1 MQRMIAGVLERLLP
15 HTPDRHE
22 AAKNRW
28 EFRLGML
35 GAAFVA
41 LLLLATAVIYVLP
54 LGKTTYTAELAE
66 AQSIRTGAQVRV
78 AGITVGSVTE
88 LELLPDRVRMR
99 FTVDREVF
107 LGADTRLEIRMLTA
121 VGGHYLAVL
130 PAGQKP
136 LGSALIP
143 PSRVRLPYSLVQ
155 TLQDAAT
162 PVAEV
167 DGEVLRRN
175 FAALQDSLADSPD
188 ALRRMGTAAQSFVTI
203 LERQNQDVS
212 RALTVMD
219 EYLSTIDANKSLL
232 GTFVR
237 ELGTVMVLGLNKRS
251 EIEVALTIAAQL
263 LSRIAALEPSYRDIL
278 QPMTIKLRELLP
290 QLRELS
296 VQLDAALPTWRELR
310 ERLVAATTSE
320 EGLVIDHSMLAVC
333 VPVPGRGC

>member
-1 MQRMIAGVLERLLP
+1 MTLFAAARWLP

-22 AAKNRW
+22 AAKNRR
-28 EFRLGML
+28 EFRLGVA

-54 LGKTTYTAELAE
+54 LGKTTYTAELSE
-66 AQSIRTGAQVRV
+66 AQSIRAGAQVRV

-107 LGADTRLEIRMLTA
+107 LGADTSLEIRMLTA
-121 VGGHYLAVL
+121 VGGHYLAVF
-130 PAGQKP
+130 PAGEKP
-136 LGSALIP
+136 LGKTMIP
-143 PSRVRLPYSLVQ
+143 PDRVRLPYSLVQ
-155 TLQDAAT
+155 TLQDAAA

-167 DGEVLRRN
+167 DGDTLRAN
-175 FAALQDSLADSPD
+175 LATLQESMRDSPD
-188 ALRRMGTAAQSFVTI
+188 ALRQMGTAAQSFVTI

-219 EYLSTIDANKSLL
+219 EYLRALNGNKSLL

-237 ELGTVMVLGLNKRS
+237 ELGMLMVLGLNKRA

-263 LSRIAALEPSYRDIL
+263 LSRIAALEPSYQDIL
-278 QPMTIKLRELLP
+278 KPMTSRLRELLP
-290 QLRELS
+290 QLGQLS
-296 VQLDAALPTWRELR
+296 GQLDAALPAWRELR
-310 ERLVAATTSE
+310 DRLVAASTSE
-320 EGLVIDHSMLAVC
+320 EGLVIDHSMLNVC

>member
-1 MQRMIAGVLERLLP
+1 MQRMTLFAAARWLP

-22 AAKNRW
+22 AAKNRR
-28 EFRLGML
+28 EFRLGVA

-54 LGKTTYTAELAE
+54 LGKTTYTAELSE
-66 AQSIRTGAQVRV
+66 AQSIRAGAQVRV

-107 LGADTRLEIRMLTA
+107 LGADTSLEIRMLTA
-121 VGGHYLAVL
+121 VGGHYLAVF
-130 PAGQKP
+130 PAGEKP
-136 LGSALIP
+136 LGKTMIP
-143 PSRVRLPYSLVQ
+143 PDRVRLPYSLVQ
-155 TLQDAAT
+155 TLQDAAA

-167 DGEVLRRN
+167 DGDTLRAN
-175 FAALQDSLADSPD
+175 LATLQESMRDSPD
-188 ALRRMGTAAQSFVTI
+188 ALRQMGTAAQSFVTI

-219 EYLSTIDANKSLL
+219 EYLRALNGNKSLL

-237 ELGTVMVLGLNKRS
+237 ELGMLMVLGLNKRA

-263 LSRIAALEPSYRDIL
+263 LSRIAALEPSYQDIL
-278 QPMTIKLRELLP
+278 KPMTSRLRELLP
-290 QLRELS
+290 QLGQLS
-296 VQLDAALPTWRELR
+296 GQLDAALPAWRELR
-310 ERLVAATTSE
+310 DRLVAASTSE
-320 EGLVIDHSMLAVC
+320 EGLVIDHSMLNVC